1 MNKLDYSSLPEDS
14 DAGKLEHPA
23 SLSWVLLTFF
33 FSIVISIAAQQSF
46 WMPNFLAL
54 TIIFWTLRQPESAGM
69 TVAFCCG
76 ILMDVL
82 NGSVLGQQAL
92 AFVTLCYFTTTLAR
106 RISWFGPFGQSLH
119 ILPLLLL
126 SQVLVMLVRL
136 WFDGLWPGWE
146 WFLQSL
152 TGAAIW
158 PLWSKLLKPRSSR
171 VTSL

>member
-1 MNKLDYSSLPEDS
+1 
-14 DAGKLEHPA
+14 
-23 SLSWVLLTFF
+23 
-33 FSIVISIAAQQSF
+33 
-46 WMPNFLAL
+46 
-54 TIIFWTLRQPESAGM
+54 
-69 TVAFCCG
+69 
-76 ILMDVL
+76 MDVL

-158 PLWSKLLKPRSSR
+158 PLWAKLLKPRSSR
-171 VTSL
+171 ATSL